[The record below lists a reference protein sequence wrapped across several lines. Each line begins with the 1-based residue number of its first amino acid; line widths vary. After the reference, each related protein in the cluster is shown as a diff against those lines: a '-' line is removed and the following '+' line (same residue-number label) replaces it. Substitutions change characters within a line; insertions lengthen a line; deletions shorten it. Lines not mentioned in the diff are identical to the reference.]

1 MLESCALIAV
11 ASGKGGVGK
20 STVSV
25 NLAASMAAKGFA
37 VGLLDA
43 DIYGPSIPQMMGVQG
58 PLEQTDRGLIKP
70 LVSHGVRLVS
80 VGFIS
85 GQSDAIIYRGP
96 LVGKMIKRFIGEV
109 DWGELDY
116 LFIDLPPGT
125 GDASLTL
132 AQAVP
137 LSGAVI
143 VTTPQQV
150 ALSDVRR
157 CITMFRRLKVPILG
171 IVENMSYFVA
181 PGSDERTYIF
191 GIGGGR
197 LAAEELELDFLGD
210 IPIDPS
216 VCAAGDSG
224 HPVVIGDVE
233 TSASRSF
240 GALAEHIAEKSR
252 YRGDGEDPHIEMSL

>member
-1 MLESCALIAV
+1 VLESCALIAV

-25 NLAASMAAKGFA
+25 NLAASMAAEGAA

-43 DIYGPSIPQMMGVQG
+43 DIYGPSIPQMMGAQG
-58 PLEQTDRGLIKP
+58 PLEQNDEGLIKP

-96 LVGKMIKRFIGEV
+96 LVGKMVKRFIGEV

-125 GDASLTL
+125 GDASLAL
-132 AQAVP
+132 AQAAP

-157 CITMFRRLKVPILG
+157 CITMFQRLKVPILG

-181 PGSDERTYIF
+181 PGSGERTHIF
-191 GIGGGR
+191 GNGGGR
-197 LAAEELELDFLGD
+197 LAAAELDLHFLGD

-224 HPVVIGDVE
+224 QPVVMGDME

-240 GALAEHIAEKSR
+240 AELADKIAER
-252 YRGDGEDPHIEMSL
+252 ARNIGDRDPPPIEVS